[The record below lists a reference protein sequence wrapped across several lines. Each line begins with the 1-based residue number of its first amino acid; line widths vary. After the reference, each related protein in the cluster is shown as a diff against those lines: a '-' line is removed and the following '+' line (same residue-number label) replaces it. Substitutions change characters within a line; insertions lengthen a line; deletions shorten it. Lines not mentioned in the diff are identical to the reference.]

1 MTKGVFG
8 GVTIMMAGSRD
19 VAEILWWDSF
29 QSNNDHLLAPSL
41 VLDLLRFRENMQKRL
56 ALSAS
61 FAWLYLPL

>member
-1 MTKGVFG
+1 
-8 GVTIMMAGSRD
+8 MMAGSRD

-41 VLDLLRFRENMQKRL
+41 VLDLLRFWENLQKRL

-61 FAWLYLPL
+61 FA